1 MRLHSPTRECVR
13 RKENMPTMV
22 MTTTVSTVSMQRCVR
37 ARRRATTTTTTTTTT
52 TMKMHRPAWRNG
64 LNRPNIVA
72 VASTANDD
80 SWNAAIG
87 KEQVRVTA
95 DERVV
100 LFEFGVDP
108 VRTTT
113 TTTEV
118 EDDETKMQKREEEVA
133 RADDEAFV
141 ESVVSLTAEQSQEE
155 ESVEETA
162 VPKPK
167 TTTTTTTTSL
177 SKMKKAELV
186 ALCDEL
192 GVDSTGTVPAL
203 RGRLGPVLRARAK

>member
-1 MRLHSPTRECVR
+1 
-13 RKENMPTMV
+13 
-22 MTTTVSTVSMQRCVR
+22 
-37 ARRRATTTTTTTTTT
+37 
-52 TMKMHRPAWRNG
+52 MKMHRPAWRNG

-72 VASTANDD
+72 VASTSNDD

-87 KEQVRVTA
+87 KEKVRVTA

-167 TTTTTTTTSL
+167 TTTTTTTTPSL

-186 ALCDEL
+186 ALCEEL

>member
-1 MRLHSPTRECVR
+1 
-13 RKENMPTMV
+13 
-22 MTTTVSTVSMQRCVR
+22 
-37 ARRRATTTTTTTTTT
+37 
-52 TMKMHRPAWRNG
+52 MKTHRPAWRNG

-72 VASTANDD
+72 VASSSNDDD

-87 KEQVRVTA
+87 KEKVRVTA

-118 EDDETKMQKREEEVA
+118 EDGETRMQKREEEVA

-155 ESVEETA
+155 KQEEESVEETA
-162 VPKPK
+162 VPKP
-167 TTTTTTTTSL
+167 TTTTPSL

-186 ALCDEL
+186 ALCEEL

>member
-1 MRLHSPTRECVR
+1 
-13 RKENMPTMV
+13 MV
-22 MTTTVSTVSMQRCVR
+22 MMTTTVSTVSMHRCVR
-37 ARRRATTTTTTTTTT
+37 ARRQQKAP
-52 TMKMHRPAWRNG
+52 TMKTHRPAWRNG

-72 VASTANDD
+72 VASSSNDDD

-87 KEQVRVTA
+87 KEKVRVTA

-118 EDDETKMQKREEEVA
+118 EDGETRMQKREEEVA

-155 ESVEETA
+155 KQEEESVEETA
-162 VPKPK
+162 VPKP
-167 TTTTTTTTSL
+167 TTTTPSL

-186 ALCDEL
+186 ALCEEL

>member
-1 MRLHSPTRECVR
+1 MRPHSATRECVR
-13 RKENMPTMV
+13 RGENMPTTMT
-22 MTTTVSTVSMQRCVR
+22 MTTTVSAVSMQRCVC
-37 ARRRATTTTTTTTTT
+37 ARRRAATTTKK
-52 TMKMHRPAWRNG
+52 MKTAWRNG
-64 LNRPNIVA
+64 LNRPNVVA
-72 VASTANDD
+72 VASSSNDD

-87 KEQVRVTA
+87 KEKVRVTA

-108 VRTTT
+108 VWK

-118 EDDETKMQKREEEVA
+118 EDETTRRKREEDAA

-155 ESVEETA
+155 EEEEEESVKETA
-162 VPKPK
+162 VSKP
-167 TTTTTTTTSL
+167 TTTTPSL

-186 ALCDEL
+186 ALCEEL

>member
-1 MRLHSPTRECVR
+1 
-13 RKENMPTMV
+13 MPTMV
-22 MTTTVSTVSMQRCVR
+22 ITTTVSTVSMQRCVR
-37 ARRRATTTTTTTTTT
+37 ARRRATTTT

-72 VASTANDD
+72 VASSANDD

-87 KEQVRVTA
+87 KEKVRVTA

-155 ESVEETA
+155 ESVDETA

-167 TTTTTTTTSL
+167 TTTTTTTTTTPSL

-186 ALCDEL
+186 ALCEEL

>member
-37 ARRRATTTTTTTTTT
+37 ARRQRATTTMM
-52 TMKMHRPAWRNG
+52 MKMHRPAWRNG

-72 VASTANDD
+72 VASTSNDD

-87 KEQVRVTA
+87 KEKVRVTA

-108 VRTTT
+108 VWTT

-118 EDDETKMQKREEEVA
+118 EDDGTKMQKREEEVA
-133 RADDEAFV
+133 RADDDAFV

-155 ESVEETA
+155 ESVEEIA

-167 TTTTTTTTSL
+167 TTTTTTTTTPSL

-186 ALCDEL
+186 ALCEEL

>member
-1 MRLHSPTRECVR
+1 M
-13 RKENMPTMV
+13 K
-22 MTTTVSTVSMQRCVR
+22 MTT
-37 ARRRATTTTTTTTTT
+37 
-52 TMKMHRPAWRNG
+52 AWRNG
-64 LNRPNIVA
+64 LNRPNVVA
-72 VASTANDD
+72 VASSSNDD

-87 KEQVRVTA
+87 KEKVRVTA

-108 VRTTT
+108 VWT

-118 EDDETKMQKREEEVA
+118 EDETPRRKREEDDS

-155 ESVEETA
+155 EGESVKETA
-162 VPKPK
+162 VSKP
-167 TTTTTTTTSL
+167 TTTTPSL

-186 ALCDEL
+186 ALCEEL

>member
-1 MRLHSPTRECVR
+1 M
-13 RKENMPTMV
+13 M
-22 MTTTVSTVSMQRCVR
+22 
-37 ARRRATTTTTTTTTT
+37 
-52 TMKMHRPAWRNG
+52 MKMHRPAWRNG

-72 VASTANDD
+72 VASTSNDD

-87 KEQVRVTA
+87 KEKVRVTA

-108 VRTTT
+108 VWTT

-118 EDDETKMQKREEEVA
+118 EDDGTKMQKREEEVA
-133 RADDEAFV
+133 RADDDAFV

-155 ESVEETA
+155 ESVEEIA

-167 TTTTTTTTSL
+167 TTTTTTTTTPSL

-186 ALCDEL
+186 ALCEEL

>member
-1 MRLHSPTRECVR
+1 
-13 RKENMPTMV
+13 
-22 MTTTVSTVSMQRCVR
+22 
-37 ARRRATTTTTTTTTT
+37 
-52 TMKMHRPAWRNG
+52 MKMKMKTAWRNG
-64 LNRPNIVA
+64 LNRPNVVA
-72 VASTANDD
+72 VASSSNDD

-87 KEQVRVTA
+87 KEKVRVTA

-108 VRTTT
+108 VWTT

-118 EDDETKMQKREEEVA
+118 EDETTRRKREEDAA

-141 ESVVSLTAEQSQEE
+141 ESVVSLSLTAEQSQEE
-155 ESVEETA
+155 EEEEERVIETA
-162 VPKPK
+162 VSNP
-167 TTTTTTTTSL
+167 TTTTPSL

-186 ALCDEL
+186 ALCEEL